1 MKKIFLTSGIVLC
14 MACPAFAAV
23 NDGVANIAGNAN
35 SANCVI
41 GTLETSAPGSTA
53 NFTALWTPHEG
64 EVDLDS
70 SYTRTNN
77 CNSTVTYADADTAAT
92 PDPLYT
98 KYGTGVYG
106 ESTRTTAITQLTQ
119 PPVLAGYTFGG
130 YYAANDTDF
139 SGTQYIDDNGNIAA
153 SVKNLPV
160 NDGDSVTLK
169 AKWTPVSHTITYACG
184 TQAQMEAQDH
194 PSTVSGFTQSETV
207 LHDDCYELIAGASQ
221 CQWEGHTFTG
231 WSCTNGVSAAGGKY
245 TVDNDT
251 VCTAQWSEN
260 TINLTWT
267 VDGQT
272 YNTGNPSTSC
282 VYSTAIQTLPTKPT
296 KTGYDFAGWDV
307 TSVTPAGSAQP

>member
-23 NDGVANIAGNAN
+23 SDGVANIAGNAN

-41 GTLETSAPGSTA
+41 ATLETSAPGSTA

-77 CNSTVTYADADTAAT
+77 CTTNSTVTYANANTAAT

-106 ESTRTTAITQLTQ
+106 ESTRTTAITQISI
-119 PPVLAGYTFGG
+119 PVLAGYTFGG
-130 YYAANDTDF
+130 YYAADDTNF
-139 SGTQYIDDNGNIAA
+139 ARTQYISDAGAIAA
-153 SVKNLPV
+153 GVKNLPV
-160 NDGDSVTLK
+160 DDGESVTLK

-184 TQAQMEAQDH
+184 TSEELALTDGPDQ
-194 PSTVSGFTQSETV
+194 VSNFTETQTV
-207 LHDDCYELIAGASQ
+207 LHDDCYELISGASQ
-221 CQWEGHTFTG
+221 CEWQGHTFTG
-231 WSCTNGVSAAGGKY
+231 WSCTNSVDPAGGRY
-245 TVDNDT
+245 TVNNDT
-251 VCTAQWSEN
+251 VCTAQWSNN

-272 YNTGNPSTSC
+272 YNAGNPSASC

-296 KTGYDFAGWDV
+296 KPGYDFAGWDV
-307 TSVTPAGSAQP
+307 TSVTPAQ